1 MSAPEATARA
11 SPWPVTL
18 LLVGAGL
25 VSAVQLGKAPAAL
38 QAMQADL
45 GLPLERAAWLL
56 SAFGVVGALFGIAI
70 GTATDRLGARR
81 TLVAGLA
88 LQGAASAAGAAAQ
101 DAALLI
107 ASRLVE
113 GVGFL
118 AVIVAAPALI
128 ARVVPASRAAGPMAA
143 WSTFMPAGM
152 SLVLLASP
160 WLLAAGWR
168 ALWWVGSGLALGYA
182 ALAAWRA
189 PRDATQRSPS
199 RGSALPLHRTL
210 LARGPL
216 ALLLLFM
223 VYASAWF
230 ALFGLLPVVLDGG
243 LAATPAQANMLTALA
258 IASGGAGNLAGGA
271 LLARG
276 MRPAWLVAGALGV
289 CALLALSVA
298 MESLGAW
305 PRYGLVVAFAT
316 VAGLVPPAL
325 FAEAPAQAPHA
336 STLGLTLGMMMQG
349 NNLGLVAGP
358 AAGAALAAAGGWP
371 ALAAGVAAMAGTGI
385 VVAVWLLPR
394 PAAAMQVPRATETV
408 SQHAHHRPAASRRIG
423 PPATGADRARPG
435 SRQHST

>member
-1 MSAPEATARA
+1 MNPPKASTRESA
-11 SPWPVTL
+11 WPATL
-18 LLVGAGL
+18 LLVGAGI
-25 VSAVQLGKAPAAL
+25 VSAMQVGKAPAAL
-38 QAMQADL
+38 QAVQAGL

-56 SAFGVVGALFGIAI
+56 SAFGIVGALFGIAI
-70 GTATDRLGARR
+70 GTAADRLGARR

-101 DAALLI
+101 DATQLI

-118 AVIVAAPALI
+118 AVVVAAPALI
-128 ARVVPASRAAGPMAA
+128 ARVVPATRAAGPMAA

-152 SLVLLASP
+152 ALVLLASP
-160 WLLAAGWR
+160 WLLTAGWQ
-168 ALWWVGSGLALGYA
+168 ALWWVGSALALGYA
-182 ALAAWRA
+182 ALAAWCA
-189 PRDATQRSPS
+189 PRDDGTRATS

-223 VYASAWF
+223 LYAGAWF

-243 LAATPAQANMLTALA
+243 LAATPAQANTLTALA
-258 IASGGAGNLAGGA
+258 IASAGAGNLAGGA

-276 MRPAWLVAGALGV
+276 MRPALLVAGALGV
-289 CALLALSVA
+289 SALLALCVA
-298 MESLGAW
+298 TASLGDW
-305 PRYGLVVAFAT
+305 PRYWLVVAFAT

-325 FAEAPAQAPHA
+325 FAEAPWQAPHA

-358 AAGAALAAAGGWP
+358 AAGAALTAAGGWP
-371 ALAAGVAAMAGTGI
+371 ALAAGAAAMAGTGI
-385 VVAVWLLPR
+385 AVVLWLLPR
-394 PAAAMQVPRATETV
+394 TVAGLGARQPTEN
-408 SQHAHHRPAASRRIG
+408 QAP
-423 PPATGADRARPG
+423 
-435 SRQHST
+435 

>member
-1 MSAPEATARA
+1 MNAPQAGARA
-11 SPWPVTL
+11 SPWPVTV

-38 QAMQADL
+38 QAVQAAL

-70 GTATDRLGARR
+70 GTAADRLGARR

-101 DAALLI
+101 DATLLI

-128 ARVVPASRAAGPMAA
+128 ARVVPASRAAGPMAV

-152 SLVLLASP
+152 ALVLLASP
-160 WLLAAGWR
+160 WLVAAGWR
-168 ALWWVGSGLALGYA
+168 ALWWMGSGLALGYA

-189 PRDATQRSPS
+189 PRDGATRSPS

-223 VYASAWF
+223 LYAGAWF

-258 IASGGAGNLAGGA
+258 IASAGAGNLAGGV

-276 MRPAWLVAGALGV
+276 MRPASLVAGALGV
-289 CALLALSVA
+289 SALLALSVA
-298 MESLGAW
+298 MASLGAW

-358 AAGAALAAAGGWP
+358 AAGAVLTATGGWP
-371 ALAAGVAAMAGTGI
+371 ALAAGAAAMAGTGAAL
-385 VVAVWLLPR
+385 AVCLLPR
-394 PAAAMQVPRATETV
+394 PVAGMRTPQAPET
-408 SQHAHHRPAASRRIG
+408 QTRPQALLPGALGNLASVNRRRS
-423 PPATGADRARPG
+423 AFRR
-435 SRQHST
+435 

>member
-1 MSAPEATARA
+1 MNAPTAAVCA

-25 VSAVQLGKAPAAL
+25 VSAVQLGKVPAAL
-38 QAMQADL
+38 QAVQAAL
-45 GLPLERAAWLL
+45 GLPLEQAAWLL
-56 SAFGVVGALFGIAI
+56 SAFGVVGALFGMAI
-70 GTATDRLGARR
+70 GAAADRLGAHR
-81 TLVAGLA
+81 TLVAGLV

-101 DAALLI
+101 DATLLI

-128 ARVVPASRAAGPMAA
+128 ARVVPASRTAGPMAA

-152 SLVLLASP
+152 ALVLLASP

-168 ALWWVGSGLALGYA
+168 ALWWSGSGLALGYA

-189 PRDATQRSPS
+189 PRDEATRPPT

-223 VYASAWF
+223 LYSGAWF
-230 ALFGLLPVVLDGG
+230 ALFGLLPVVLGGG
-243 LAATPAQANMLTALA
+243 LVATPAQANMLTALA
-258 IASGGAGNLAGGA
+258 IASAGAGNLAGGA

-276 MRPAWLVAGALGV
+276 VRPASLMAGALGV
-289 CALLALSVA
+289 SALLALSVA
-298 MESLGAW
+298 MASLGAW

-325 FAEAPAQAPHA
+325 FAEAPAQAPHP
-336 STLGLTLGMMMQG
+336 STLGLTVGMMMQG

-358 AAGAALAAAGGWP
+358 AAGAALGAAGGWP
-371 ALAAGVAAMAGTGI
+371 ALAAGAAAMAGTAMA
-385 VVAVWLLPR
+385 VALCLLPR
-394 PAAAMQVPRATETV
+394 SVAGCDHQA
-408 SQHAHHRPAASRRIG
+408 
-423 PPATGADRARPG
+423 PATPRRRKFITAP
-435 SRQHST
+435 RQGN

>member
-1 MSAPEATARA
+1 MNAPQAATRS

-25 VSAVQLGKAPAAL
+25 VSAMQLGKAPAAL
-38 QAMQADL
+38 QALQAAL

-70 GTATDRLGARR
+70 GTVTDRLGARR

-101 DAALLI
+101 DATLLI

-152 SLVLLASP
+152 ALVMLASP
-160 WLLAAGWR
+160 WLLAEGWR
-168 ALWWVGSGLALGYA
+168 ALWWMGSGLALGYA
-182 ALAAWRA
+182 ALAAWGA
-189 PRDATQRSPS
+189 PRDETKRSPS

-223 VYASAWF
+223 LYAGAWF
-230 ALFGLLPVVLDGG
+230 ALFGLLPVLLDGG
-243 LAATPAQANMLTALA
+243 LASTPAQANRLTALA

-276 MRPAWLVAGALGV
+276 MRPASLVAGALGV

-298 MESLGAW
+298 MESLGVW
-305 PRYGLVVAFAT
+305 TRYWLVVAFAT

-325 FAEAPAQAPHA
+325 FAEAPVQAPHA

-358 AAGAALAAAGGWP
+358 AAGAALTATGGWP
-371 ALAAGVAAMAGTGI
+371 ALAAGVAALAGTGI
-385 VVAVWLLPR
+385 VAAVWLLPR
-394 PAAAMQVPRATETV
+394 PVAGMQVPRATETMLP
-408 SQHAHHRPAASRRIG
+408 QAHHRPTASRRTG
-423 PPATGADRARPG
+423 PSATGADRARPG
-435 SRQHST
+435 PRQHST